1 MAEWG
6 WPCAIVP
13 GFSIGVPGQNE
24 ISKQIDSLR
33 RQEKKTKREIHTASL
48 DGKELFAFFDFD
60 YLLEVNSYL
69 KKK

>member
-33 RQEKKTKREIHTASL
+33 RQEKKQKGRYIQLVWMVKNYLHSLILTIYWKLIHI
-48 DGKELFAFFDFD
+48 
-60 YLLEVNSYL
+60 
-69 KKK
+69 